1 MIDFL
6 RDPERIRQ
14 QSDARLREQVAL
26 DLFPLEQQPVVIE
39 MVQAC
44 GDPTLVQHLRFS
56 KQALTVARKAIKQRQ
71 NLLFDVELV
80 KHALDTMLLYQE
92 PLGFLGRASVISHAK
107 SNKQTRALTA
117 VDCWKPH
124 LAGSI
129 VLIGQSGTALF
140 RLLEILQDGAAPRP
154 SLVIAAARG
163 FVNAE
168 AAKHMLWEQHEA
180 LGVECIV
187 VNGTRGGSVLAA
199 SALNALLKMQQDAST
214 NLPVADY

>member
-1 MIDFL
+1 MINFL

-14 QSDARLREQVAL
+14 LSDARLREQVAL

-56 KQALTVARKAIKQRQ
+56 QHALSVARKAIKQRH

-80 KHALDTMLLYQE
+80 KHALDTTLLNQE

-140 RLLEILQDGAAPRP
+140 RLLEILQDGAPRP

-168 AAKHMLWEQHEA
+168 AAKQMLWQQHEA

-187 VNGTRGGSVLAA
+187 VSGTRGGSVLAA
-199 SALNALLKMQQDAST
+199 AALNALLKMQQDASA
-214 NLPVADY
+214 NLPTAD

>member
-44 GDPTLVQHLRFS
+44 GDPTLVQHLHFS
-56 KQALTVARKAIKQRQ
+56 KHALTVARKAIKQRQ

-80 KHALDTMLLYQE
+80 KHALDTTLLYQE

-124 LAGSI
+124 LVGSI

-140 RLLEILQDGAAPRP
+140 RLLEILKDGAPRP

-168 AAKHMLWEQHEA
+168 AAKQMLWQQHEE

-187 VNGTRGGSVLAA
+187 VSGTRGGSVLAA
-199 SALNALLKMQQDAST
+199 AALNALLKMQQDAST
-214 NLPVADY
+214 NLPAAD

>member
-1 MIDFL
+1 MINFL

-14 QSDARLREQVAL
+14 LSDTRLREQVAL

-56 KQALTVARKAIKQRQ
+56 QHALSVARKAIKQRH

-80 KHALDTMLLYQE
+80 KHALDTTLLYQE

-140 RLLEILQDGAAPRP
+140 RLLEILQDGAPRP

-168 AAKHMLWEQHEA
+168 AAKQMLWQQHEA

-187 VNGTRGGSVLAA
+187 VSGTRGGSVLAA
-199 SALNALLKMQQDAST
+199 AALNALLKMQQDASA
-214 NLPVADY
+214 NLPTAD

>member
-1 MIDFL
+1 MIEFL

-14 QSDARLREQVAL
+14 QNDAALRELVAL
-26 DLFPLEQQPVVIE
+26 EAFTLEQQAVVIA

-44 GDPTLVQHLRFS
+44 GDPTLAQHLRFS
-56 KQALTVARKAIKQRQ
+56 QHALTVARKAIKQRQ

-80 KHALDTMLLYQE
+80 KHALDPALLYQE

-140 RLLEILQDGAAPRP
+140 RLLEILKDGAPRP

-168 AAKHMLWEQHEA
+168 AAKQMLWQQHEE

-199 SALNALLKMQQDAST
+199 AALNALLKMQ
-214 NLPVADY
+214 

>member
-56 KQALTVARKAIKQRQ
+56 QHALSVARKAIKQRH

-80 KHALDTMLLYQE
+80 KHALDTTLLYQE

-140 RLLEILQDGAAPRP
+140 RLLEILQDGAPRP

-168 AAKHMLWEQHEA
+168 AAKQMLWQQHEA

-187 VNGTRGGSVLAA
+187 VSGTRGGSVLAA
-199 SALNALLKMQQDAST
+199 AALNALLKMQQDASA
-214 NLPVADY
+214 NLPTAD

>member
-1 MIDFL
+1 
-6 RDPERIRQ
+6 
-14 QSDARLREQVAL
+14 
-26 DLFPLEQQPVVIE
+26 
-39 MVQAC
+39 
-44 GDPTLVQHLRFS
+44 
-56 KQALTVARKAIKQRQ
+56 
-71 NLLFDVELV
+71 
-80 KHALDTMLLYQE
+80 LYQE

-107 SNKQTRALTA
+107 SNRQTRALTA

-140 RLLEILQDGAAPRP
+140 RLLEILKDGAPRP

-168 AAKHMLWEQHEA
+168 AAKQMLWQQHEE

-187 VNGTRGGSVLAA
+187 VNGTRGGSVLVAA
-199 SALNALLKMQQDAST
+199 ALNALLKCSSA
-214 NLPVADY
+214 